1 MIAKDLISKTVELE
15 LIKNL
20 DDIDLLFEGY
30 NGINVT
36 ATVKENIS
44 RVLRWAYDNDQLD
57 DFYSEHY
64 ETFIQFDE
72 PIIECKMILASSI
85 VTKTYFDLYQF
96 ESKNDYYF
104 KVVGSGEYADT
115 WDWEYGFF
123 DVRNKNSKQEV
134 ISNFKDACHD
144 NFTQDGEFDYDEMI
158 KEGHELLF
166 N

>member
-1 MIAKDLISKTVELE
+1 MTAKDLISKTVELE

-20 DDIDLLFEGY
+20 DDIEFLFDNY
-30 NGINVT
+30 TFTNNAST
-36 ATVKENIS
+36 LKDNIEHA
-44 RVLRWAYDNDQLD
+44 LEWAYNNDALS
-57 DFYSEHY
+57 DFFGEYY
-64 ETFIQFDE
+64 ETFIQLEE
-72 PIIECKMILASSI
+72 PLISCKIILASSI
-85 VTKTYFDLYQF
+85 QTVTYFELYQF

-104 KVVGSGEYADT
+104 KVVGSGEYAGT

>member
-20 DDIDLLFEGY
+20 DDIEFLFNNYTGL
-30 NGINVT
+30 NNAST
-36 ATVKENIS
+36 LKENIEHA
-44 RVLRWAYDNDQLD
+44 LQWAYDNDELNG
-57 DFYSEHY
+57 FYSEHY

-85 VTKTYFDLYQF
+85 GTQTYFDLYQF

-104 KVVGSGEYADT
+104 KVIGGGEYADT

-123 DVRNKNSKQEV
+123 DVRNKNTKQKV
-134 ISNFKDACHD
+134 IANFKDACHD
-144 NFTQDGEFDYDEMI
+144 NFTQDGEFDFDEMI